1 MATFFIAL
9 IGGLIGIVAG
19 FIAGAFAGSL
29 IATATHMSTFEGAA
43 GYFAVLIGLLGAAV
57 GLFAGV
63 WIAFRITGKRAGLG
77 GVMVYGA
84 LSLGA
89 VIACSAGVIWLMLFF
104 DSTLNRGSAKPQALF
119 EIRMSPGTKLA
130 DDRSDVEIE
139 LNTDQNSAYAYKSKK
154 EYQYNDG
161 DRPVVSGGV
170 DLAFRSS
177 SRIIV
182 LKRKDEPDLL
192 FRLNLSGK
200 PGHTDAFGPWQPIDW
215 VAEAGAQQPRK
226 ATAADKYEIRYR
238 VRDPNV
244 EFSRP
249 IVGFELNLPAA
260 TTLPEDVKSIEV
272 KALEG
277 NNDMDGSISAESV
290 KRENDRVTLGGTV
303 QLAGELHSMIAISIP
318 GQPAQLFE
326 IKLPTTIWITETI
339 RYATTSPADESSRV
353 FGPWQDVKFIR
364 EPGLKDTRPAKP
376 EDDAKLRYLLK

>member
-192 FRLNLSGK
+192 FRLNLPGK

-339 RYATTSPADESSRV
+339 RYATTSPPDESSSV